1 MGYLRAGMI
10 DLLKLLGGFLVGLFR
25 SQAAREAEMAFLRQQ
40 LLVLKRS
47 APARL
52 RLRNAD
58 RLIFVWLYRL
68 FPSLLGAAVIFQ
80 PETLV
85 RWHRSSFRLFL
96 ALEVSPSC
104 RPACGARRDPRSD
117 PNIEPRQPA
126 LGRTTHSRRA
136 DETWYRH
143 CTVDGRQVHV
153 RRRHRP
159 SPGWRAFL
167 RNHTDHIAAVDLFV
181 VPTIGF
187 KLLYGL
193 VILRLERRRLVWT
206 NVTTNPTAEWIARQI
221 TEAFPWDEAPR
232 YLLRDRDTSYGAAV
246 TRRLRTMGIR
256 DRPITP
262 RSPWQNGHVERLIGS
277 IRRQYLDNYDAAG
290 LERTAERHVRAVD
303 PGIGEFVRRNFG
315 RDQHVRWT
323 IDSKWHVG
331 TGPFLL
337 AASRTFASRR
347 SKARSTVRSSGLPRG
362 PSTSFTS
369 AAVIVSSFSVP
380 TAWLTC
386 QSGPSCSNGPTSLSD
401 ASKSPDAPAIC
412 KIAVAV
418 GATSSS

>member
-1 MGYLRAGMI
+1 
-10 DLLKLLGGFLVGLFR
+10 
-25 SQAAREAEMAFLRQQ
+25 MAFLRQQ

-85 RWHRSSFRLFL
+85 RWHRSGFRLYWRWKSRRR
-96 ALEVSPSC
+96 VG
-104 RPACGARRDPRSD
+104 RPAVPAEIRDLIRTISRDNPLWGAPR
-117 PNIEPRQPA
+117 IHGELLK
-126 LGRTTHSRRA
+126 LGIDIAQSTVAKYMSRR
-136 DETWYRH
+136 
-143 CTVDGRQVHV
+143 
-153 RRRHRP
+153 RRPP

-167 RNHTDHIAAVDLFV
+167 RNHTAHIAAVDLFV

-206 NVTTNPTAEWIARQI
+206 NVTANPTAEWIARQI

-232 YLLRDRDTSYGAAV
+232 YLIRDRDTSYGAAV

-277 IRRQYLDNYDAAG
+277 IRRECLDHVVVFG
-290 LERTAERHVRAVD
+290 ESHLRH
-303 PGIGEFVRRNFG
+303 
-315 RDQHVRWT
+315 
-323 IDSKWHVG
+323 
-331 TGPFLL
+331 LL
-337 AASRTFASRR
+337 AKYSAYYNGARTHLALDKDTPLHRPVQTVGRIASVSWLGGLHRQY
-347 SKARSTVRSSGLPRG
+347 VRM
-362 PSTSFTS
+362 
-369 AAVIVSSFSVP
+369 A
-380 TAWLTC
+380 
-386 QSGPSCSNGPTSLSD
+386 
-401 ASKSPDAPAIC
+401 
-412 KIAVAV
+412 
-418 GATSSS
+418 